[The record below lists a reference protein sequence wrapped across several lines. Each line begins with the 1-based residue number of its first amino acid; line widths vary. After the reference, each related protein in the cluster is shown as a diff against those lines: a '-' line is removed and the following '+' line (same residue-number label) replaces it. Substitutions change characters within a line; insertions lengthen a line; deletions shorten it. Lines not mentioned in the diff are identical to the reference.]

1 VSITRADRS
10 EEFGRECNSQLCSTT
25 YLITP
30 KRAESMGRGRWQYPK
45 TMNSHR
51 IFIITSCRSFIVYG
65 VHVSPLGQ
73 ATHALAERLVSRRGA
88 GSSAQ
93 RFETRDERSDTRSD
107 DGIHMSYYG
116 INSSPNEGGFMAR
129 LKRSKKAGSPPSPV
143 RGFKV
148 PKTAKRTESA
158 PDMRANRRLSQSR
171 AKPIAGHIRA
181 TTKRR
186 QAKRDSR

>member
-1 VSITRADRS
+1 
-10 EEFGRECNSQLCSTT
+10 
-25 YLITP
+25 
-30 KRAESMGRGRWQYPK
+30 
-45 TMNSHR
+45 
-51 IFIITSCRSFIVYG
+51 
-65 VHVSPLGQ
+65 
-73 ATHALAERLVSRRGA
+73 
-88 GSSAQ
+88 
-93 RFETRDERSDTRSD
+93 
-107 DGIHMSYYG
+107 
-116 INSSPNEGGFMAR
+116 MAR

-186 QAKRDSR
+186 QAKRDSRLRKSSSQVDGCQSQSSCIVKIQRADGRMRSGDPIPRR

>member
-1 VSITRADRS
+1 
-10 EEFGRECNSQLCSTT
+10 
-25 YLITP
+25 
-30 KRAESMGRGRWQYPK
+30 
-45 TMNSHR
+45 
-51 IFIITSCRSFIVYG
+51 
-65 VHVSPLGQ
+65 
-73 ATHALAERLVSRRGA
+73 
-88 GSSAQ
+88 
-93 RFETRDERSDTRSD
+93 
-107 DGIHMSYYG
+107 
-116 INSSPNEGGFMAR
+116 MAR

-158 PDMRANRRLSQSR
+158 PDMRANRGLSQSR